1 MLRPLSAWF
10 ILLLRIT
17 NAKSG
22 RNKFELIV
30 QFYLSVVWLL
40 MAPLSD
46 AANTSFWLVYIK

>member
-17 NAKSG
+17 NATSG
-22 RNKFELIV
+22 KNKFEFIV
-30 QFYLSVVWLL
+30 QSYLGVIWLL

-46 AANTSFWLVYIK
+46 AANTSLWLVYIK

>member
-10 ILLLRIT
+10 ILLLRIS